1 MANPPNNPDPLDPL
15 RNDPLNPVP
24 PRADPVIENRVVSR
38 PGGSGWLIA
47 LIVIILAIVAYYV
60 FGRTGVEA
68 PPATPP
74 AASDTTPAPAP
85 STTEPAPAPSNST
98 MKPAAPA
105 ETAPATPAPAP
116 AEPAK
121 PAPAE
126 PAPAAPAA
134 PAN

>member
-24 PRADPVIENRVVSR
+24 PRADPIAENRLASR

-47 LIVIILAIVAYYV
+47 LIVVILAIVAYYV

-74 AASDTTPAPAP
+74 AASDTAPAPAP
-85 STTEPAPAPSNST
+85 STTEPAPAAPSDST

-105 ETAPATPAPAP
+105 ETAPAAPAPAP
-116 AEPAK
+116 AA

-126 PAPAAPAA
+126 PAPAPAPAV

>member
-24 PRADPVIENRVVSR
+24 PRADPVVENRMASR

-74 AASDTTPAPAP
+74 AASDTAPAPAP
-85 STTEPAPAPSNST
+85 SDST

-105 ETAPATPAPAP
+105 EPAPATPAPAP
-116 AEPAK
+116 AEPA
-121 PAPAE
+121 